1 MLMPLTTGGVIQ
13 MHDNRRQVMGLMGL
27 PMDRLTLQEATDKV
41 RKAARENKRLFLSTP
56 NLNFLMGCQTDLAF
70 RLSVI
75 DSDLSTA
82 DGMPLIW
89 MSRWLGAPLPERV
102 TGSTIFEKL
111 ENDVLAPGELP
122 LRVYFF
128 GGPDGAAEQAAEKL
142 SKKTKNMVCAGF
154 SSPGFGS
161 VDALSAPH
169 FIDHI
174 NASQADILVV
184 AMGAVKGQAWLQKNR
199 AVIHVPV
206 ISHLGAVINFAA
218 GTVLRAPLWV
228 QRTGL
233 EWMWRI
239 KEEPAL
245 WRRYWQDGLAFGDLF
260 ARQLMP
266 YMVWTWLRKWR
277 PTPQTAQMRFEQ
289 DDERGQVVR
298 LSGAWRAQAVEG
310 GHAGLDRI
318 KKGQGSVTV
327 NLTDVEDMGTE
338 LAGELLELCR
348 CLRAQ
353 ERPLH
358 VVAGHGVARRL
369 LDWNGLN
376 FLLVKQGTAR

>member
-1 MLMPLTTGGVIQ
+1 
-13 MHDNRRQVMGLMGL
+13 MHDTRRRVMGLMGL
-27 PMDRLTLQEATDKV
+27 PMDQLTLQEATDKV
-41 RKAARENKRLFLSTP
+41 RQAARQKKRLFLSTP
-56 NLNFLMGCQTDLAF
+56 NLNFLMGCQTDPAF

-111 ENDVLAPGELP
+111 ENDALAPGEVP

-128 GGPDGAAEQAAEKL
+128 GGPDGAAKQAAENL
-142 SKKTKNMVCAGF
+142 SKKTKNMVCAGYA
-154 SSPGFGS
+154 SPGFGS
-161 VDALSAPH
+161 VEALSAPH

-199 AVIHVPV
+199 AAIHVPV

-233 EWMWRI
+233 EWLWRI

-245 WRRYWQDGLAFGDLF
+245 WRRYGQDALAFGHLF
-260 ARQLMP
+260 AKKLLP
-266 YMVWTWLRKWR
+266 YMIWSWTRRWR
-277 PTPQTAQMRFEQ
+277 SAPQTAQLWIEQ
-289 DDERGQVVR
+289 DDEHGQVVR
-298 LSGAWRAQAVEG
+298 LDGAWYGPRVERC
-310 GHAGLDRI
+310 HAGFDQI
-318 KKGQGSVTV
+318 KKGEGPVTV
-327 NLTDVEDMGTE
+327 NLTDLKDMGPE

-348 CLRAQ
+348 CLRTQQRSMRLIAD
-353 ERPLH
+353 
-358 VVAGHGVARRL
+358 HGAAKRL
-369 LDWNGLN
+369 LYWNGLN
-376 FLLVKQGTAR
+376 FLLAMQGTPR

>member
-1 MLMPLTTGGVIQ
+1 
-13 MHDNRRQVMGLMGL
+13 MHDNRRQVMGLLGL
-27 PMDRLTLQEATDKV
+27 PMDRLTLQEATDRV
-41 RKAARENKRLFLSTP
+41 RQAVRQKQRLFLSTP

-70 RLSVI
+70 RFSVI

-102 TGSTIFEKL
+102 TGSNIFEKL
-111 ENDVLAPGELP
+111 ENSALAPGEMP

-128 GGPDGAAEQAAEKL
+128 GGPDGAAEQAAKNL
-142 SKKTKNMVCAGF
+142 TKNTKNMVCVGHA
-154 SSPGFGS
+154 SPGFGS
-161 VDALSAPH
+161 VDMLSASH

-199 AVIHVPV
+199 AAIDVPV

-233 EWMWRI
+233 EWLWRI

-245 WRRYWQDGLAFGDLF
+245 WRRYMQDALAFVRLF
-260 ARQLMP
+260 AKQLLP
-266 YMVWTWLRKWR
+266 YMVWTWMRRWQPAL
-277 PTPQTAQMRFEQ
+277 QTARLWVESV
-289 DDERGQVVR
+289 DERGHMVR
-298 LSGAWRAQAVEG
+298 LDGAWRASDVERC
-310 GHAGLDRI
+310 HAGFDQI
-318 KKGQGSVTV
+318 KNDQGAVTV
-327 NLTDVEDMGTE
+327 NLANVTDMCPA

-353 ERPLH
+353 QRSLRLL
-358 VVAGHGVARRL
+358 AGDGVAKRL
-369 LDWNGLN
+369 LHWHGLN
-376 FLLVKQGTAR
+376 FLLTMQGEPR

>member
-1 MLMPLTTGGVIQ
+1 
-13 MHDNRRQVMGLMGL
+13 MHDTRRRVMGLMGL
-27 PMDRLTLQEATDKV
+27 PMDQLTLQEATDKV
-41 RKAARENKRLFLSTP
+41 RQAARLKKRLFLSTP
-56 NLNFLMGCQTDLAF
+56 NLNFLMGCQTDTDF

-89 MSRWLGAPLPERV
+89 LSQWLGTPLPERV
-102 TGSTIFEKL
+102 TGSNIFEKL
-111 ENDVLAPGELP
+111 ENDALAPGEMP

-128 GGPDGAAEQAAEKL
+128 GGPDGAAKQAAEKL
-142 SKKTKNMVCAGF
+142 TQSTKNMVCAGF
-154 SSPGFGS
+154 ASPGFGS

-199 AVIHVPV
+199 SAIHVPV

-233 EWMWRI
+233 EWLWRI

-245 WRRYWQDGLAFGDLF
+245 WRRYWQDALAFGRLF
-260 ARQLMP
+260 VKQLLP
-266 YMVWTWLRKWR
+266 YMAWSWARKWR
-277 PTPQTAQMRFEQ
+277 PAQQTAQLWVEQ
-289 DDERGQVVR
+289 DDERGQIVR
-298 LSGAWRAQAVEG
+298 LEGAWRTLDVVRC
-310 GHAGLDRI
+310 HAGFDQI
-318 KKGQGSVTV
+318 KKGQGPVTV
-327 NLTDVEDMGTE
+327 NLTDIKDMCPE

-348 CLRAQ
+348 CLRVQVRSMRLSAD
-353 ERPLH
+353 
-358 VVAGHGVARRL
+358 HGVARRL
-369 LDWNGLN
+369 LYWNGLN
-376 FLLVKQGTAR
+376 FLLTMEGEPR